1 MSVHISNSE
10 RNDTMEFPERASKKI
25 TDMISV
31 YLDDASEEKLAVINY
46 GIAVFITNT
55 YKMLLICIAAVIL
68 NIFKYFLAAFLSFGA
83 LRTFAAG
90 VHAKREWT
98 CLPTSSLLFLGVAY
112 AGKSIELSLLVTGII
127 FILCFI
133 AVLKYAPADTEEH
146 PIVSKKLR
154 AKLKVM
160 SSVTVI
166 ALYLFTIYNL
176 NTGIASIVTLSTAF
190 ESVLILPVAYKLL
203 GSAYGAGININKREV

>member
-1 MSVHISNSE
+1 
-10 RNDTMEFPERASKKI
+10 MEFPERASKKI